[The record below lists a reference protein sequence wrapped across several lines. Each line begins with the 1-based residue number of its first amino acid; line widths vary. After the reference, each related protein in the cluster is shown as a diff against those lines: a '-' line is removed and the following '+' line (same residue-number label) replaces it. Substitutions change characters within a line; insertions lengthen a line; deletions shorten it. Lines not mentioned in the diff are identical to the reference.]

1 MDLDLTTC
9 GGLSSCTM
17 HGSLS
22 RDRGLRGDGDLLVDP
37 LRLHVYRLGDGDLE
51 RPRTMCYGGIRS
63 G

>member
-1 MDLDLTTC
+1 
-9 GGLSSCTM
+9 M

-51 RPRTMCYGGIRS
+51 RPRTMCYGDIRS